1 MCPIGPLQGEEEVMR
16 PQERV
21 PFPFPGGSQSLGLL
35 KGTGSHGD
43 VPKAPAV
50 GQMLSIRETLL
61 TSPQPQARGVGSR
74 PVTFTGS
81 QFLKGTTWAL
91 AIHSF
96 SRPD

>member
-1 MCPIGPLQGEEEVMR
+1 MR
-16 PQERV
+16 PQEKV

-43 VPKAPAV
+43 VPMAPTV

-74 PVTFTGS
+74 PVTFTRS